1 LNKRL
6 LTILLGISL
15 ILIISACG
23 DKEAEKEN
31 QEMQQV
37 EITDEELI
45 DEKEVIATV
54 NGVEILGRDY
64 NPAYRERKEL
74 ENFNTDPNEEI
85 DTDKV
90 KEITIDGLVG
100 QELINQETKELG
112 IDVPEEEIEKELDI
126 LKEQQGDMIDSL
138 LEQFNWTEE
147 DLKNQIRNDLTNNRY
162 INEKIKVDVTDE
174 EVKAED
180 DRMKTRSEQVP
191 ELDEVKENIEVQ
203 MIKQKQNEELFKH
216 IEKIKETS
224 EVNVKI

>member
-1 LNKRL
+1 L

-174 EVKAED
+174 EVKAEY
-180 DRMKTRSEQVP
+180 DRVKKESEKVP
-191 ELDEVKENIEVQ
+191 EFDEVKENIEVQ

-216 IEKIKETS
+216 IEKIKEKS

>member
-1 LNKRL
+1 M

-174 EVKAED
+174 EVKAEY
-180 DRMKTRSEQVP
+180 DRVKKESEKVP
-191 ELDEVKENIEVQ
+191 EFDEVKENIEVQ

-216 IEKIKETS
+216 IEKIKEKS